1 MKKGLAVLM
10 VFLGFP
16 VFAGTKTMECVL
28 QGVSER
34 VIFALPEKAGEMPS
48 IDFVYPVKVS
58 LYSLRDNNLLLMAVD
73 SEDSSRPRLFISAQ
87 KTANQ
92 SGYDGQFMTDAGGN
106 ALQVDNGPVRCH
118 LKQLNRPE

>member
-1 MKKGLAVLM
+1 MKKRLAVLL
-10 VFLGFP
+10 VLVAFP

-34 VIFALPEKAGEMPS
+34 VVFALPEKDGDKPS

-58 LYSLRDNNLLLMAVD
+58 LYSLRNNNLLLMAVD

-87 KTANQ
+87 KAASK
-92 SGYDGQFMTDAGGN
+92 SGYAGQFMTDAGGN
-106 ALQVDNGPVRCH
+106 ALQLDNGPVLCH
-118 LKQLNRPE
+118 LKQLNRPG